1 MRPVNYW
8 LHRTFI
14 SSKVSNSGVYHT
26 FRIYDNYFDLGY
38 TVSVGGIYKFVFYW
52 GCLGNV
58 VFTWLS

>member
-1 MRPVNYW
+1 MTLLLLP
-8 LHRTFI
+8 I
-14 SSKVSNSGVYHT
+14 VYHI

-58 VFTWLS
+58 VFTLVELSF